1 MKSII
6 SKTMMPVVM
15 LVSLLSFSSK
25 FPQGSESGGEG
36 FEISLNDKV
45 LLQKYGNDMDNVKS
59 LQLNQSSLNDKLTI
73 RYHHC
78 GRIGKNRIVTIKDG
92 QNKML
97 KEWRFTDVST
107 PVAAM
112 HFNVKDIL
120 SLKKSNNSVLNL
132 YYSSTELPNGR
143 LLTSIISGNTSVVQ
157 P

>member
-6 SKTMMPVVM
+6 SKIMMPVVI

-25 FPQGSESGGEG
+25 FPQGSERGGEG

-45 LLQKYGNDMDNVKS
+45 LLQKYGNDMNNVKS
-59 LQLNQSSLNDKLTI
+59 LQLNQSSPNDKLSI

-107 PVAAM
+107 PAGEQRHHYPHSQEQRKRHLCRLRAAG
-112 HFNVKDIL
+112 
-120 SLKKSNNSVLNL
+120 
-132 YYSSTELPNGR
+132 E
-143 LLTSIISGNTSVVQ
+143 
-157 P
+157 